1 MSSAATL
8 VLCCAILC
16 TLPRLGHA
24 EPPSGDEAPAAP
36 ASDEVSGDV
45 IEYANGQLTVDVVEM
60 PLQTVLREVGKQ
72 TGARIQAQDLESTKV
87 TDEFTALPLDAA
99 IRRLVAGRNFTLI
112 YTSEP
117 GADGK
122 QAGRRLK
129 EVQVFGEPAA
139 GRGPAPPAAA
149 PKSARV
155 RPAAGGKPEARAGT
169 VPTPRTERA
178 AAKPAR
184 QARPEAVQAP
194 DDAQAPGDGQE
205 ESAEAPPKPP
215 PLANPVSATIA
226 GDAPEAAPD
235 PAPAPEQEPEEEPW
249 VQGHEGE
256 VPVYDEGFGAEA
268 EAYDEGF
275 EEDANGGELEGGE
288 VEPFEEH

>member
-24 EPPSGDEAPAAP
+24 EPPSGDEPPAAP

-129 EVQVFGEPAA
+129 EVQVFGEPAV
-139 GRGPAPPAAA
+139 GRGPAAPAAA

-169 VPTPRTERA
+169 APTPGTERA

-184 QARPEAVQAP
+184 QATPGAVQAP
-194 DDAQAPGDGQE
+194 GDAQE
-205 ESAEAPPKPP
+205 ESAETPPKPP
-215 PLANPVSATIA
+215 PLANPVGATIA
-226 GDAPEAAPD
+226 GDALEAEAAPE
-235 PAPAPEQEPEEEPW
+235 PAPAPEQEPEEESW

-256 VPVYDEGFGAEA
+256 VPAYDEGFGAEA

-275 EEDANGGELEGGE
+275 EEDAYGGEVEGGE
-288 VEPFEEH
+288 VEPFEER

>member
-1 MSSAATL
+1 
-8 VLCCAILC
+8 
-16 TLPRLGHA
+16 
-24 EPPSGDEAPAAP
+24 
-36 ASDEVSGDV
+36 VSGDV

-72 TGARIQAQDLESTKV
+72 TGARIQAHDLESTKV

-99 IRRLVAGRNFTLI
+99 IRRLVAARNYTVI

-117 GADGK
+117 GADGR

-139 GRGPAPPAAA
+139 GRGPAPPAA

-169 VPTPRTERA
+169 APTPRTERA

-184 QARPEAVQAP
+184 QARPGAVQAP
-194 DDAQAPGDGQE
+194 GDAQE
-205 ESAEAPPKPP
+205 ESAEAPTKPP

-226 GDAPEAAPD
+226 GDAPEAAPE
-235 PAPAPEQEPEEEPW
+235 PAPAPEQVPEEEPW
-249 VQGHEGE
+249 VQGHEGD
-256 VPVYDEGFGAEA
+256 VPVYDEGFGGEA
-268 EAYDEGF
+268 ETYDEGF
-275 EEDANGGELEGGE
+275 EEDAYGGELEGGE